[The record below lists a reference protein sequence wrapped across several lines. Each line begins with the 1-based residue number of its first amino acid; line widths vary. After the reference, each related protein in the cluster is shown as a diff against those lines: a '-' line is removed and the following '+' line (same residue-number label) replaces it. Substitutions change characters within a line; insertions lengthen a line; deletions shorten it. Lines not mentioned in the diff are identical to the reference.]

1 MINKKEKEKREMVDS
16 LVYGLALSF
25 SRFYHSVAVSRSA
38 FSFSFSDETSTL
50 LHLLLRDLWIVTWRA
65 S

>member
-25 SRFYHSVAVSRSA
+25 SRFYHSVALCLGLPFPSV
-38 FSFSFSDETSTL
+38 FPMKTSTL
-50 LHLLLRDLWIVTWRA
+50 YIYF
-65 S
+65 